1 MLEGM
6 SWAER
11 VDTLAQL
18 RALVARHPGRALEL
32 HQKLS
37 SPSRKRSL
45 PETLRRYQAKQAC
58 AQHKR
63 QKLLMEK
70 SQRLRELLN
79 KVEDVKSAKSQLI
92 EDKRIRMEMKLKRA
106 EENRT
111 QHLLEIVRKA
121 HDEDSKLKEIAF
133 INELEAQNK
142 RHDFMALCQEQEERL
157 QVCIYIPYIYRYIL
171 VNIWYT
177 YPKNNT
183 FKKTIQNFLKSG
195 IVYNINMYNVYYYR
209 VFNKYGLL
217 FRAFK
222 KNVNVD
228 KRKKLPKKLRLK
240 NVEGLWK
247 QSGSCEYKK

>member
-79 KVEDVKSAKSQLI
+79 KVEDVKSAKNQLI

-142 RHDFMALCQEQEERL
+142 RHDFMALCQEQEGRL
-157 QVCIYIPYIYRYIL
+157 QVCIHIPPKNSIFLIIKFLIKNFKIFFQIYR
-171 VNIWYT
+171 
-177 YPKNNT
+177 
-183 FKKTIQNFLKSG
+183 
-195 IVYNINMYNVYYYR
+195 IVYNINMYNAHCCYVFTKYDLFYR
-209 VFNKYGLL
+209 V
-217 FRAFK
+217 FK

-228 KRKKLPKKLRLK
+228 KRRKLPKKLQLK
-240 NVEGLWK
+240 NAEGLWR
-247 QSGSCEYKK
+247 QSGSYEYKK

>member
-79 KVEDVKSAKSQLI
+79 KVEDVKSAKNQLI
-92 EDKRIRMEMKLKRA
+92 EDKRIRMEMRLKRA

-157 QVCIYIPYIYRYIL
+157 QVYISSNKKKYYIRRNIIRVHICRFSIFRRLSLNIFTYKR
-171 VNIWYT
+171 VNIIFI
-177 YPKNNT
+177 N
-183 FKKTIQNFLKSG
+183 I
-195 IVYNINMYNVYYYR
+195 IYNIINI
-209 VFNKYGLL
+209 
-217 FRAFK
+217 
-222 KNVNVD
+222 
-228 KRKKLPKKLRLK
+228 
-240 NVEGLWK
+240 
-247 QSGSCEYKK
+247 

>member
-63 QKLLMEK
+63 QKLLKEK

-157 QVCIYIPYIYRYIL
+157 QVCTHI
-171 VNIWYT
+171 T
-177 YPKNNT
+177 PKIT
-183 FKKTIQNFLKSG
+183 FSIKQ
-195 IVYNINMYNVYYYR
+195 
-209 VFNKYGLL
+209 
-217 FRAFK
+217 FRIF
-222 KNVNVD
+222 
-228 KRKKLPKKLRLK
+228 
-240 NVEGLWK
+240 
-247 QSGSCEYKK
+247 